1 MALGTP
7 RSAASM
13 NDVSRPAG
21 GLSVLTLRVDVLDDD
36 PDWPVLAIVVDGE
49 NPFDLV
55 AKDWRGFDPGQILG
69 EGSPLTPTDGGRR
82 VAVTTCSCGI
92 AGCGVIAPIIVGSPD
107 GRRVSWVDF
116 RDFTG
121 IFNGPIADSRDE
133 EGQPW
138 RLPDLHFDREQY
150 LAEVE
155 RATHDWSWE
164 TDRRAT
170 ARLLGK
176 QLREFSPTLPSDR
189 TFRWAAPPRGADG
202 VEVLF
207 ERPHDGSSRF
217 EDSQA
222 LLRLTSTR
230 VDPAEAAAD
239 MLAQFLAVPPEERAG
254 FFRYERPE
262 FGDSG
267 ATTSR

>member
-1 MALGTP
+1 
-7 RSAASM
+7 M

-21 GLSVLTLRVDVLDDD
+21 RLSVLTLRFDVPDDN
-36 PDWPVLAIVVDGE
+36 PDWPVPTIVVDGE
-49 NPFDLV
+49 NPFHLV
-55 AKDWRGFDPGQILG
+55 AKNWRGFDPAQILG

-92 AGCGVIAPIIVGSPD
+92 AGCGVIAPVVVASPD
-107 GRRVSWVDF
+107 GRRISWVDF

-121 IFNGPIADSRDE
+121 VFDGPIADSHDE

-155 RATHDWSWE
+155 RATRDWSWE

-176 QLREFSPTLPSDR
+176 QLRELGAELPPDLKL
-189 TFRWAAPPRGADG
+189 RWAAPPWGADG
-202 VEVLF
+202 VELSF
-207 ERPHDGSSRF
+207 ERPYDGSSRF
-217 EDSQA
+217 EGAQA
-222 LLRLTSTR
+222 LLRLTSAR
-230 VDPAEAAAD
+230 PDPVEAAAD
-239 MLAQFLAVPPEERAG
+239 MLAQFLAVAPEERAHVFG
-254 FFRYERPE
+254 YARPE
-262 FGDSG
+262 FGNSFQ
-267 ATTSR
+267 